1 MTHEP
6 NLLYCLEEHR
16 DSFHK
21 VDKLKEMKEGNIWAI
36 GGGKGGTGKTFL
48 TSSIGIFLAKAGK
61 KVVLIDVDIGGA
73 NLHSLLGI
81 NRPKKSLTNF
91 FEMGIPLSR
100 LAVKTGVDNM
110 SLITGDVHSLASDSI
125 KFTQKLKLFRHI
137 VKLNKQYVIID
148 LGGGSHN
155 NTIDTFLMA
164 DKRIAVLEPE
174 IIAIENMYHFVKNAL
189 FRKIRMALRTY
200 GFKEI
205 VEHMWEQRE
214 KHNIKSLKELI
225 ESLKES
231 FSYLRDILDKELYDF
246 KVYLVLNK
254 IRSSQDILIGSSMKS
269 IFMKYLGINAQFA
282 GYVEYDDAV
291 WRSIRERRP
300 LMLNYSL
307 SRVAKEI
314 GVFTENL
321 LYEREMKISRS

>member
-1 MTHEP
+1 M
-6 NLLYCLEEHR
+6 
-16 DSFHK
+16 
-21 VDKLKEMKEGNIWAI
+21 DKLKEVKEGSIWAI

-61 KVVLIDVDIGGA
+61 RVVLIDVDIGGA
-73 NLHSLLGI
+73 NLHSFLGI
-81 NRPKKSLTNF
+81 DRPKKSLTNF

-110 SLITGDVHSLASDSI
+110 SLIMGDVHSLASDSI

-137 VKLNKQYVIID
+137 TKLNKQYVIVD

-189 FRKIRMALRTY
+189 FRKIRMSLRAY

-214 KHNIKSLKELI
+214 KYKIKSLKELI
-225 ESLKES
+225 DSLKES
-231 FSYLRDILDKELYDF
+231 FSYLGDILDKEIYDF

-254 IRSSQDILIGSSMKS
+254 IRSSQDILIGASMKS

>member
-1 MTHEP
+1 
-6 NLLYCLEEHR
+6 
-16 DSFHK
+16 
-21 VDKLKEMKEGNIWAI
+21 VDKLKEVKEGSIWAI

-61 KVVLIDVDIGGA
+61 RVVLIDVDIGGA
-73 NLHSLLGI
+73 NLHSFLGI
-81 NRPKKSLTNF
+81 DRPKKSLTNF

-110 SLITGDVHSLASDSI
+110 SLIMGDVHSLASDSI

-137 VKLNKQYVIID
+137 TKLNKQYVIVD

-189 FRKIRMALRTY
+189 FRKIRMSLRAY

-214 KHNIKSLKELI
+214 KYKIKSLKELI
-225 ESLKES
+225 DSLKES
-231 FSYLRDILDKELYDF
+231 FSYLGDILDKEIYDF

-254 IRSSQDILIGSSMKS
+254 IRSSQDILIGASMKS

>member
-1 MTHEP
+1 MSSVIAE
-6 NLLYCLEEHR
+6 
-16 DSFHK
+16 
-21 VDKLKEMKEGNIWAI
+21 KEGKIWAV

-48 TSSIGIFLAKAGK
+48 ASSIGIYLAKSEK
-61 KVVLIDVDIGGA
+61 RVILIDVDIGGA

-81 NRPKKSLTNF
+81 SRPKKCLTNF
-91 FEMGIPLSR
+91 FEKGTSLSR
-100 LAVKTGVDNM
+100 LAVKTGIENM
-110 SLITGDVHSLASDSI
+110 SLITGDVHSLASDNI
-125 KFTQKLKLFRHI
+125 RFTQKLKLFRHI
-137 VKLNKQYVIID
+137 MKLNKQYVIID

-164 DKRIAVLEPE
+164 DKKIAVLEPE

-189 FRKIRMALRTY
+189 FRKIRMSLRSY

-214 KHNIKSLKELI
+214 KYQIKSLKELI
-225 ESLKES
+225 DSLKDS
-231 FSYLRDILDKELYDF
+231 FSYIGDILDRELADF
-246 KVYLVLNK
+246 RIYLVLNK

-269 IFMKYLGINAQFA
+269 IFNKYLGIDAKFV
-282 GYVEYDDAV
+282 GYIEYDDVV

-321 LYEREMKISRS
+321 LYEREMKISRI